1 MKKQYGKNNTEDK
14 QTGAIFAHIA
24 ELNKECDDIIK
35 TIDWDR
41 NAADISRSIRSRCS
55 RDTRRFS
62 FTFDILN
69 WKALAPIAAAVLIF
83 GVWLGYLIFH
93 TSPGN
98 SSYRPQASAQQ
109 ASLARLETTLAER
122 EIVNYFEEAHLV
134 LTDLMRQCDADGAA
148 VYPDRLNRSQVKL
161 LLNRSKYFS
170 RELDNPRLLISKGLM
185 KKIEWLLYEIV
196 TLDDSISCTQLQ
208 QLQDYIRREQ
218 LLLKIRLMEKDI
230 TEV

>member
-1 MKKQYGKNNTEDK
+1 MKKRYEKNNTEDK
-14 QTGAIFAHIA
+14 QSGTIFASIA
-24 ELNKECDDIIK
+24 ELNKECDELMN
-35 TIDWDR
+35 TIDWEW
-41 NAADISRSIRSRCS
+41 NAADISRSIHSRFT
-55 RDTRRFS
+55 RDARRFS
-62 FTFDILN
+62 FTFAILD

-83 GVWLGYLIFH
+83 GIWLGYLLFH
-93 TSPGN
+93 TAPGK
-98 SSYRPQASAQQ
+98 SLYQPQTPAQQ

-122 EIVNYFEEAHLV
+122 EIANYFEEAHLV

-148 VYPDRLNRSQVKL
+148 VYTDRLNRSQVKL

-185 KKIEWLLYEIV
+185 KKIEWLLYEIL
-196 TLDDSISCTQLQ
+196 TLDDSISCSQLL
-208 QLQDYIRREQ
+208 QLQDYIRRER

>member
-1 MKKQYGKNNTEDK
+1 
-14 QTGAIFAHIA
+14 
-24 ELNKECDDIIK
+24 LV
-35 TIDWDR
+35 
-41 NAADISRSIRSRCS
+41 
-55 RDTRRFS
+55 
-62 FTFDILN
+62 
-69 WKALAPIAAAVLIF
+69 PITAAVLIF
-83 GVWLGYLIFH
+83 GVFLGYLLFH
-93 TSPGN
+93 TSPGK
-98 SSYRPQASAQQ
+98 SLYQPQASIQQ

-134 LTDLMRQCDADGAA
+134 LTDLMRSCDANGAA

-170 RELDNPRLLISKGLM
+170 RELDSPRLLISKGLM
-185 KKIEWLLYEIV
+185 KKIEWLLYEIL
-196 TLDDSISCTQLQ
+196 TLEDSISCTQLQ